1 MNNLKT
7 LKNEIKLLHLID
19 LTGSILQSA
28 KKLGI
33 SVTAAKNMLCMLEKI
48 YGSSIV
54 QSRSGGLGGGG
65 SMLTAIGHKIIT
77 QYDNLKTK

>member
-19 LTGSILQSA
+19 STGSISRSA

-33 SVTAAKNMLCMLEKI
+33 SATVAKNMLCMLEKN
-48 YGSSIV
+48 YGGSVV
-54 QSRSGGLGGGG
+54 QSISGGLGGGG
-65 SMLTAIGHKIIT
+65 SVLTTIGHKIIT